1 MKIVWSTKFTYFQT
15 RWRLRKRT
23 ELCPNALIYKTPL
36 ILRFEPLSL
45 SRLMRYIV
53 PLLCFLMKFHNFTN
67 LKNAFYGREAR
78 FEIKKIEN
86 TLQIP
91 LLLKNAMTFFHCKY
105 FKIIKKPRWFP
116 SKLALGNA
124 WNRIVA
130 VRTPV
135 CLKNKASKNVY
146 KTCRILMILT
156 LDVNFVKKCNL

>member
-1 MKIVWSTKFTYFQT
+1 M
-15 RWRLRKRT
+15 
-23 ELCPNALIYKTPL
+23 PNALIYKTPL

-53 PLLCFLMKFHNFTN
+53 PLFCFLMKFHGFTN

-91 LLLKNAMTFFHCKY
+91 LLLKNAMFFFRCI
-105 FKIIKKPRWFP
+105 FLKIVKKTTVISLKNCFG
-116 SKLALGNA
+116 K
-124 WNRIVA
+124 
-130 VRTPV
+130 
-135 CLKNKASKNVY
+135 CLKSHRRYSDACMLEKQTSKNVY

-156 LDVNFVKKCNL
+156 LGVNFIKK